1 MDAFSLWGLCLSFSS
16 TEGGYTNRALSG
28 HIFFKSLGDVLV
40 VAHAGVLHLN
50 KCITKPT
57 NKKKMFQYSDI
68 LHYIIRDILNGLCVV
83 AINYRST
90 SMPFSYS
97 NYSSTSGQDIEE
109 DMPLMQWRAK
119 RRRGWK
125 KRSGWISGHRQRLMW
140 DEPHCRQQKYA
151 VCLGLKE
158 KNTIVRG
165 THI

>member
-1 MDAFSLWGLCLSFSS
+1 M
-16 TEGGYTNRALSG
+16 NRALSG

-68 LHYIIRDILNGLCVV
+68 LHYIIRDILNDLCVV

-140 DEPHCRQQKYA
+140 DEPLCRQQKYA